1 MTAKPGL
8 GPGGEMM
15 RGVICQKSGWELRV
29 CAHLVLGVVPAL
41 AGQVKVLPATR
52 VNVRI
57 DPTIQDQLHAVVG
70 HFFATACMVQ
80 CLSAHSDAK

>member
-1 MTAKPGL
+1 VRAY
-8 GPGGEMM
+8 
-15 RGVICQKSGWELRV
+15 
-29 CAHLVLGVVPAL
+29 LVLGVVPAL

-70 HFFATACMVQ
+70 HFFATADMVR
-80 CLSAHSDAK
+80 CLSAHWYAK